1 MNELINSPLLIT
13 VIGLFPLIIA
23 FKKARPLFLRF
34 FLPAEAIIL
43 FSGQLLKKV
52 TAIPRPFWHQ
62 PQVLGVA
69 SNIPQDYSFPSLHA
83 ALATFFAWALSYFYP
98 RLAWLWFGIM
108 TGIAYSRVS
117 LGLHY
122 FTDVIAGFILGT
134 ICFWF
139 FYFLSHNRRA
149 LQWGQDPNARRKLI
163 HLFYGL
169 LLVFLLE
176 YRFLSPFNLLLWTIF
191 LGLLSLNSAFLPRRI
206 KNLILYFERQR
217 ETSFTYFERQRET
230 GPAYFE
236 RQRETGPAYFE
247 RQRETG
253 PAYFERQRET
263 SSAQFEPQPS
273 HRFLALGP
281 LFFTLSSL
289 LAVLIFSRPIALAA
303 ILNLAIGD
311 SVNAL
316 IGSFWSPNPPRKK
329 RLAASIAAYLVVV
342 LATVQY
348 LPLKVAALASLGTLA
363 LEFSD
368 PRIKGRKI
376 DDNLFIPLVSGIL
389 MTLLT
394 P

>member
-13 VIGLFPLIIA
+13 AIGLSPLIIA

-69 SNIPQDYSFPSLHA
+69 SNIPQDYSFPSLHT

-236 RQRETGPAYFE
+236 RQRET
-247 RQRETG
+247 
-253 PAYFERQRET
+253 